1 MATTITISKDTKEVL
16 ENLKG
21 KRSWDVF
28 LKELAREYMKSKREK
43 IRKELRKLFVEE
55 TRVKG
60 WAREYW

>member
-1 MATTITISKDTKEVL
+1 MATTITISKSTKEIL

-21 KRSWDVF
+21 RRSWDAF
-28 LKELAREYMKSKREK
+28 LKELAREYMKSRRER
-43 IRKELRKLFVEE
+43 IREELRKLFVEE